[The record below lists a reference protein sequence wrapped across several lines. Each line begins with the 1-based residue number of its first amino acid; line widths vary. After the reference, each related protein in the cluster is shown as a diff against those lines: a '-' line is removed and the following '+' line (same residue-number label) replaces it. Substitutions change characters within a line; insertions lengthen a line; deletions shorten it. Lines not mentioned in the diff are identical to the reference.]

1 MIKLLIN
8 DRKYGILYKGS
19 IFDINSLQEIEG
31 EYTTLKV
38 GKLQHLPN
46 AELDM
51 ELIKKLRRKFPY
63 TKIGNTYAF
72 HLNWHQKFF
81 VKINKDNTMNIYAG
95 YPIFVQ
101 KRLLK
106 FLQNVIPQNSVYN
119 VFSIVCGVLHFTIWT
134 YVQIVE
140 HHL

>member
-1 MIKLLIN
+1 MMKLLISN

-19 IFDINSLQEIEG
+19 VFDINSLQEIEG

-38 GKLQHLPN
+38 SKLQHLPN

-81 VKINKDNTMNIYAG
+81 VKINKDNTEKTDGTDYENIFKNLTYSLITIQS
-95 YPIFVQ
+95 YSPLF
-101 KRLLK
+101 
-106 FLQNVIPQNSVYN
+106 NPQRSKVSIKVYRE
-119 VFSIVCGVLHFTIWT
+119 IK
-134 YVQIVE
+134 
-140 HHL
+140 HLNTQV

>member
-1 MIKLLIN
+1 MIKLLINN
-8 DRKYGILYKGS
+8 DRKYGILYKDS
-19 IFDINSLQEIEG
+19 VFDINSLQEIEG

-38 GKLQHLPN
+38 SKLQHLPN

-81 VKINKDNTMNIYAG
+81 VKINKDNTMNIYSG
-95 YPIFVQ
+95 YPIFVL
-101 KRLLK
+101 KRILK
-106 FLQNVIPQNSVYN
+106 FLETNVLS
-119 VFSIVCGVLHFTIWT
+119 
-134 YVQIVE
+134 
-140 HHL
+140 

>member
-8 DRKYGILYKGS
+8 NDKKCGILYKGS
-19 IFDINSLQEIEG
+19 VFDINSLQEIEG
-31 EYTTLKV
+31 EYTTLRA

-46 AELDM
+46 MKLDM

-95 YPIFVQ
+95 YPIFVL
-101 KRLLK
+101 KRTLK
-106 FLQNVIPQNSVYN
+106 FLETN
-119 VFSIVCGVLHFTIWT
+119 VLH
-134 YVQIVE
+134 
-140 HHL
+140 

>member
-1 MIKLLIN
+1 MIKLLINN

-19 IFDINSLQEIEG
+19 VFDINSLQKIEG
-31 EYTTLKV
+31 EYTTLRA

-46 AELDM
+46 MELDK

-81 VKINKDNTMNIYAG
+81 VKVNKDNTINFYSG
-95 YPIFVQ
+95 YPIFVL
-101 KRLLK
+101 KRILK
-106 FLQNVIPQNSVYN
+106 FLKTNVI
-119 VFSIVCGVLHFTIWT
+119 H
-134 YVQIVE
+134 
-140 HHL
+140 